1 MGVFACIHTK
11 ILNDENNECYKNNSL
26 IKETSACL
34 LRHGVEVNENQSF
47 IACIADAVFAKRDE
61 TGIPYKIPSIK
72 EMKNRI
78 IQSLQIDN
86 FVKYQNGNLVT
97 NFYKL
102 NENVNISKYMGSII
116 YSKLDKSNE
125 TEMVYFKNVISAFEN
140 FIDF

>member
-1 MGVFACIHTK
+1 
-11 ILNDENNECYKNNSL
+11 
-26 IKETSACL
+26 
-34 LRHGVEVNENQSF
+34 
-47 IACIADAVFAKRDE
+47 
-61 TGIPYKIPSIK
+61 
-72 EMKNRI
+72 MKNRI

-102 NENVNISKYMGSII
+102 NENVDISKYMGSII